1 MSSLLPLDRG
11 PRGALSR
18 QRILDNAARLFRAN
32 GYAATS
38 LGDIAA
44 ASGMRTASLYYHFA
58 SKEALVAAM
67 LQISAERTS
76 AAAAAAVAALPVN
89 APFAARLAAAIA
101 AHLEQ
106 LLGHADYTS
115 ADLRIIN
122 QVPESVRRAVL
133 PIRQDYA
140 RWWQSLLEEG
150 RRTGAVRPDCDLKLV
165 RMLLLGALNWASEW
179 YKPDRG
185 PVAPIARECAR
196 LVVEGIATTVSDRR
210 AVRRRPS
217 QAMPRPAAAAVT
229 HHRHRDD

>member
-1 MSSLLPLDRG
+1 MSSVLPVDRS

-58 SKEALVAAM
+58 SKEALVTAM

-76 AAAAAAVAALPVN
+76 AAAAAAVAALPVE

-122 QVPESVRRAVL
+122 QVPESVRRVVL

-140 RWWQSLLEEG
+140 RWWQSLLEQG
-150 RRTGAVRPDCDLKLV
+150 RRAGAVRPDCDLKLV

-196 LVVEGIATTVSDRR
+196 LVVGGIATTGAGSACGDMG
-210 AVRRRPS
+210 AEPGDATVRRGGGRAP
-217 QAMPRPAAAAVT
+217 PT
-229 HHRHRDD
+229 